1 MLQFFYCWIIA
12 CFAFVLSDVF
22 VTFIFVH
29 HLIVG
34 SQFFS
39 ACPCTLLDTHVYT
52 FGRTPTCFFCVCL
65 VQQFEVFCSESISEF
80 DINQALERDLAKGDQ
95 GVQKWFQMY
104 VPNICDDLSLGA
116 PDTPHAQQLA

>member
-1 MLQFFYCWIIA
+1 MLRLCTFR
-12 CFAFVLSDVF
+12 CFCYVHICSSFDRGLSV
-22 VTFIFVH
+22 
-29 HLIVG
+29 
-34 SQFFS
+34 FS

-80 DINQALERDLAKGDQ
+80 DINQALERDLAKGDR
-95 GVQKWFQMY
+95 GVKKWFQMY